1 MGPFTTAKIALAVV
15 AAILF
20 GWGLRTD
27 DSTLR
32 WAGVACLVVALALRF
47 IQPKGKV

>member
-1 MGPFTTAKIALAVV
+1 MGPYTLAKLALAIV

-20 GWGLRTD
+20 GWGIRTD

-32 WAGVACLVVALALRF
+32 WAGVAFLAFALAMRF
-47 IQPKGKV
+47 VQPKGKP

>member
-1 MGPFTTAKIALAVV
+1 MGPYTLAKIALAIV

-20 GWGLRTD
+20 GWGIRTD
-27 DSTLR
+27 DSMLR
-32 WAGVACLVVALALRF
+32 WAGVAFLAVALAIRF

>member
-1 MGPFTTAKIALAVV
+1 MGPYTMAKSALAVV

-20 GWGLRTD
+20 GWGISTD

-32 WAGVACLVVALALRF
+32 WAGVAFLVAALALRF
-47 IQPKGKV
+47 VQPKGKA

>member
-1 MGPFTTAKIALAVV
+1 MGPFTLAKIALAIV

-20 GWGLRTD
+20 GWGIRTD

-32 WAGVACLVVALALRF
+32 WAGVAFLVVALALRF
-47 IQPKGKV
+47 VQPKGKV

>member
-1 MGPFTTAKIALAVV
+1 MGPYTLAKIALAIV

-20 GWGLRTD
+20 GWGIRTD

-32 WAGVACLVVALALRF
+32 WAGVGFLAVALGIRF